1 MTLMGA
7 PGSREIARLVTI
19 IESEA
24 IPTGPAEKTTRR
36 PIP

>member
-7 PGSREIARLVTI
+7 GSREIARLVTI

-24 IPTGPAEKTTRR
+24 IPTGPLEKAD
-36 PIP
+36 

>member
-24 IPTGPAEKTTRR
+24 IPTGPLEKAD
-36 PIP
+36 